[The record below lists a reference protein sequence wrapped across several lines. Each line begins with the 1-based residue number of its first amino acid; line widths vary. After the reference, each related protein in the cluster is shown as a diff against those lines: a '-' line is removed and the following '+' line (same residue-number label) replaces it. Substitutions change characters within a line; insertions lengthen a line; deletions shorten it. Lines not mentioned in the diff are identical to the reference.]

1 VKSVQEE
8 TKRAPAQ
15 PIEAASVPGA
25 MLRIATVTAITGLS
39 KRTIYRMMAAGEFP
53 KSVHLSPRCTA
64 WRQGDVAEWLTGLA
78 ESGKVQE
85 S

>member
-1 VKSVQEE
+1 VKAVQEE

-39 KRTIYRMMAAGEFP
+39 KRTIYRMMASGEFP
-53 KSVHLSPRCTA
+53 QSVHLSARCTA
-64 WRQGDVAEWLTGLA
+64 WRQGDVADWLTSLSADVKG
-78 ESGKVQE
+78 Q
-85 S
+85 